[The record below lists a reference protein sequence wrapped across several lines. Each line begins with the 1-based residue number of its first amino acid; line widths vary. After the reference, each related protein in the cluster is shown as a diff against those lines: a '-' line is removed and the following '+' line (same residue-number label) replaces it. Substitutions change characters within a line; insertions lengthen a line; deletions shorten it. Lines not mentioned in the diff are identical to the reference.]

1 MMETAGELGCVELLR
16 LASPPPP
23 TLFSPP
29 APVVLQ
35 KASDLDDDKEVGS
48 KMCESIFNP
57 YKGRVA
63 PTRASKILALPGLA

>member
-1 MMETAGELGCVELLR
+1 MNLIETAGELGCVELQK

-48 KMCESIFNP
+48 KIFFFEFTNFP
-57 YKGRVA
+57 QLYGGGFT
-63 PTRASKILALPGLA
+63 PPL